1 MFDEYMHYL
10 VEILHFE
17 DVTKYLLKN
26 VTLDVLPNLD
36 SNSNG
41 FSDGNCFDLCET
53 TNLHSLPDISGLWN
67 LKNIYEKNKS
77 FRSDI

>member
-10 VEILHFE
+10 VEMLHSE

-36 SNSNG
+36 SNWSECND
-41 FSDGNCFDLCET
+41 SNCFDFFDT
-53 TNLHSLPDISGLWN
+53 PSNLRTITDISGMQKN
-67 LKNIYEKNKS
+67 LVS
-77 FRSDI
+77 